1 MNIFETKKALNHT
14 MRNINIPSLFT
25 LSDDST
31 DPSDREHRL
40 SSANRLLGKKTTP
53 LLLGGKG
60 CPLRAPSV
68 YYLETELKMQI
79 KKARLDPSKHKVYEI
94 EENVIRKLGKD
105 LICPRDG
112 RKGCAYVDAIDD
124 DAHNAGKATH
134 MLSYT
139 WGYVSGKIISSL
151 VEYTKQQGLDPKQ
164 TFVWI
169 CCLCVNQHRV
179 KEAEKKKEVIEFE
192 EFANIFH
199 QRIVDI
205 GHVLSLMMPWDDPI
219 YTKRVWCIYELHSA
233 IALGAKTFN
242 SKEDKFGRNEN
253 RCKFDIIMPPEEAT
267 DFARSISSGN
277 TQKLWDALKNIKIEN
292 ADASVEQDKI
302 NIFQAVEAGPG
313 FSNLNKVVREKLQTW
328 VLESGENIARQ
339 DLYSDQKIEEAA
351 MGCGH
356 VAQLSIFMGD
366 LPRAKALLSDAL
378 HVLEQNG
385 AGETAT
391 AAFLTRKLGVVK
403 RFGGDLRGALESYNR
418 TIELH
423 GLLDDTSSEDCAN
436 VYMNKGNMHSEL
448 NEFKEACESYN
459 ESRNIRLR
467 INKLETDKG
476 ALLLTN
482 TGAVQGKMKKYKE
495 AMETFHEA
503 TRIRLVTKTSD
514 SPDGAFL
521 LDNIALVEGEMGE
534 FDVAMNKYIQARK
547 LRDTLGTHRSM
558 DGALH
563 SAGLGQLHLNMKDFK
578 KALEY
583 FEEAMNIHK
592 ELGTLDKSEG
602 VEVVEAMIQCQT
614 IVEHLDDT
622 SSPSFCVDFCN

>member
-1 MNIFETKKALNHT
+1 MSF
-14 MRNINIPSLFT
+14 INIPSLFT
-25 LSDDST
+25 LSDESN

-40 SSANRLLGKKTTP
+40 SSATRLVGNKTAP
-53 LLLGGKG
+53 LGGKG

-68 YYLETELKMQI
+68 HYLETEFKIQI
-79 KKARLDPSKHKVYEI
+79 NKARLDPSKHKVYEI
-94 EENVIRKLGKD
+94 EEKVIRELGKN

-112 RKGCAYVDAIDD
+112 RRGCAYVDAIDD
-124 DAHNAGKATH
+124 GAHNAGKATH

-139 WGYVSGKIISSL
+139 WGYVPGKIISSL
-151 VEYTKQQGLDPKQ
+151 VEYTKQQGLDPKH

-179 KEAEKKKEVIEFE
+179 IEAKKKSEVIQFE

-199 QRIVDI
+199 KRIVDI
-205 GHVLSLMMPWDDPI
+205 GHVLSLMMPWEDPI
-219 YTKRVWCIYELHSA
+219 YTKRVWCIYELHSV
-233 IALGAKTFN
+233 IALEEQSFN
-242 SKEDKFGRNEN
+242 SKEEENEK

-267 DFARSISSGN
+267 DFARSITSGN
-277 TQKLWDALKNIKIEN
+277 TQKLWDALKNVKIEN

-302 NIFQAVEAGPG
+302 NIFRAVEAGPG

-328 VLESGENIARQ
+328 VVESGEKITRQ
-339 DLYSDQKIEEAA
+339 ELFSGQKIEEAA

-366 LPRAKALLSDAL
+366 LPRARALLSDAL

-385 AGETAT
+385 AGETAA

-403 RFGGDLRGALESYNR
+403 RFCGDLRGALETYNR

-423 GLLDDTSSEDCAN
+423 GLLDNVCSEDCAN

-495 AMETFHEA
+495 AIETFNEA
-503 TRIRLVTKTSD
+503 TRIRILTKTSD

-534 FDVAMNKYIQARK
+534 FDAAMNKYLQARK
-547 LRDTLGTHRSM
+547 LRDMLGTHRSM

-563 SAGLGQLHLNMKDFK
+563 SAGLGQLYLNMKDFK
-578 KALEY
+578 KALEF
-583 FEEAMNIHK
+583 FEEAVNIHK
-592 ELGTLDKSEG
+592 ELGTLDKPEG
-602 VEVVEAMIQCQT
+602 SEVVDAMIQCQD
-614 IVEHLDDT
+614 IVDHLDDA
-622 SSPSFCVDFCN
+622 SSPTFCAGLCN